1 MKCSRCEKENSP
13 PNARF
18 CVDCGYALRQACPY
32 GCGFTRLPVQAGN
45 PPSQCPQCE
54 RFAAY
59 CPNCLRAAPLGA
71 RACPTPRCA
80 RARVSPREPLS
91 AHGVRAGG
99 APVELNAPWLLSR
112 PAMLQPG
119 AHAPFADQRCGGLA
133 TRYGK
138 IVWWKDAKLHFWP
151 APAPDAFWP
160 VGAPQT
166 VEAIEPLFRGG
177 IFPHREALL
186 LAHGHAYLL
195 GQNSAARV
203 AMGQTN
209 ATKQDLSL
217 REVAPETDE
226 FAWMNQTNSAPE
238 TAWQAHQ
245 VEWLAQNES
254 ADFWFALGV
263 WQETLVGAR
272 ARGSSALFEGE
283 RWILPASV
291 GLNEWQE
298 LLVWQDAPL
307 LRCQRAIWRESNG
320 VWEKIF
326 ELPQNS
332 SNASA
337 SLDGALADE
346 SFLWVWGQR
355 AGQLWVERLSAGAM
369 GDNARAWLPF
379 AAGDRLSVSPVV
391 WNTRITFFVAGSRHG
406 AITLDV
412 AKPLDDAQIQV
423 LPAATEVLWA
433 AAARHEASDAQWLL
447 YALDDGELVKMQML
461 QQLPADAATAP
472 LELMRF
478 RAFRD
483 PFGQSK
489 GATLAATLSGDCL
502 VICYIGSRGA
512 EAGVWLMAC
521 AWK

>member
-1 MKCSRCEKENSP
+1 MKCSQCEKENSP

-32 GCGFTRLPVQAGN
+32 GCGFTKLPVQARN

-54 RFAAY
+54 RFTAY
-59 CPNCLRAAPLGA
+59 CPNCLRALPLGA
-71 RACPTPRCA
+71 RACPTLRCA
-80 RARVSPREPLS
+80 RAPITPREPFA

-99 APVELNAPWLLSR
+99 APVELGAPWLLAR

-119 AHAPFADQRCGGLA
+119 AASPLPDQRCGGLA
-133 TRYGK
+133 ARYGK
-138 IVWWKDAKLHFWP
+138 IAWWKDAKLHIWP
-151 APAPDAFWP
+151 APTPDAFWP

-186 LAHGHAYLL
+186 LAHGHSYLL
-195 GQNSAARV
+195 GQNDVARV
-203 AMGQTN
+203 ALGQSN
-209 ATKQDLSL
+209 AAAQTLSL
-217 REVAPETDE
+217 REVAKETDE
-226 FAWMNQTNSAPE
+226 LAWMNPTDGANE
-238 TAWQAHQ
+238 TTWQPHQ

-263 WQETLVGAR
+263 WHETLVGAR
-272 ARGSSALFEGE
+272 VRGSSALFEGE
-283 RWILPASV
+283 RWILPAPV
-291 GLNEWQE
+291 DLNDWQE
-298 LLVWQDAPL
+298 LLIWCDAPI
-307 LRCQRAIWRESNG
+307 LRCQRTLWREKNNA
-320 VWEKIF
+320 WEKIF
-326 ELPQNS
+326 ELPDDS
-332 SNASA
+332 

-346 SFLWVWGQR
+346 SHLWIWGQL
-355 AGQLWVERLSAGAM
+355 ADQLWVERLSADGTS
-369 GDNARAWLPF
+369 ARAWLPF

-391 WNTRITFFVAGSRHG
+391 WGTRITFFVTGSRHG
-406 AITLDV
+406 AMTLDV
-412 AKPLDDAQIQV
+412 AKPLDDAQVQV

-433 AAARHEASDAQWLL
+433 AAARHNPSGAQWLL

-461 QQLPADAATAP
+461 QQAPADAATAP

-483 PFGQSK
+483 AFGAAK

-502 VICYIGSRGA
+502 VICYIGSKQA
-512 EAGVWLMAC
+512 ESGVWLMAC